1 LSDVGMSP
9 TYAGAHE
16 AVPQKLASST
26 PKCVRERAGMRVDTQ
41 TTMQMA
47 YGAPGAEL
55 DAVRGCRADGESASD
70 RHARA
75 CCVFV
80 CVCVCVMGALHEV
93 LFFRA
98 ADRLYRR

>member
-26 PKCVRERAGMRVDTQ
+26 PECVREWAGMRVGTQ

-47 YGAPGAEL
+47 NGCGSGAEL
-55 DAVRGCRADGESASD
+55 DAVRGCRADG
-70 RHARA
+70 A
-75 CCVFV
+75 CVL
-80 CVCVCVMGALHEV
+80 CVCLRVRVCDGRTA
-93 LFFRA
+93 
-98 ADRLYRR
+98 